1 MNYFSLSQGFIGLL
15 LDVYRGRLPV
25 REARL
30 ELEEGFILLSV
41 KAPLVPGELR
51 ARLVPE
57 GVCWGDVKE
66 LSFRF
71 EEEGSLSLVK
81 TAVRFIRKGVRIDG
95 DLLWVDITQFW
106 DKLPAEMRWNTR
118 ISRIEIKKGEA
129 RVYLERF

>member
-1 MNYFSLSQGFIGLL
+1 MSYFSLGQGFVELL

-25 REARL
+25 KEAHL
-30 ELEEGFILLSV
+30 EMEDGFLVLSV
-41 KAPLVPGELR
+41 RAPFVPGELK

-57 GVCWGDVKE
+57 GVHWGDVKE

-81 TAVRFIRKGVRIDG
+81 TAVRFIRKGVRTEG

-106 DKLPAEMRWNTR
+106 EHLPAEMRWNTR
-118 ISRIEIKKGEA
+118 ISRIEGRKGEV
-129 RVYLERF
+129 RVHLERF